1 MKMLGALL
9 LAYLDRAIPDRLSTA
24 PYRMCQETIIKT
36 MSMGTVAFT
45 QFMMNYVMLVVFA
58 SGAQLA
64 FPLIRSLTPKFEE
77 KFKKYAGIIKKLQN
91 LWSVEDDHDDSK
103 KKKAEPNDLKKLTKI
118 IQHQYLNSTAT
129 VSQMFTIPVALLVI
143 MFSDFLKVE
152 SMYGQKD
159 LLITIFFGVVI
170 FVFQVIVDAF
180 VENILE
186 FVFAMKIHKYL
197 HDMTDK
203 FYGRKKR
210 WILDEKFQHIDPEW
224 GDENEPKAHQFR
236 AEQSVFLKI
245 HQMCFSEQFYFLVSI
260 VTLGQIITVYAMY
273 MLYSSLAEL
282 PRYYPFDDFPMGL
295 FLILGMLVICT
306 VVQTLI
312 FKTGQYLG
320 IWGLKEGRKSS
331 LRRKLPAINIFES
344 DEDTGSHKFLDANS
358 RNQRAIADADAR
370 DVFSIKDEMHLGP
383 QDALVPVDFNR
394 DIQDLYVGEIGSPHN
409 LLDKVESLV
418 DKTIRLNNTGTHQN
432 KLPWSS
438 NILAIM
444 SKNEETSESQQIT
457 PGFMGVRAGASFDM
471 TISDPILV
479 EQYTK
484 LDQHEW
490 PEELHASNFG

>member
-1 MKMLGALL
+1 
-9 LAYLDRAIPDRLSTA
+9 
-24 PYRMCQETIIKT
+24 
-36 MSMGTVAFT
+36 
-45 QFMMNYVMLVVFA
+45 
-58 SGAQLA
+58 
-64 FPLIRSLTPKFEE
+64 
-77 KFKKYAGIIKKLQN
+77 
-91 LWSVEDDHDDSK
+91 
-103 KKKAEPNDLKKLTKI
+103 
-118 IQHQYLNSTAT
+118 
-129 VSQMFTIPVALLVI
+129 
-143 MFSDFLKVE
+143 
-152 SMYGQKD
+152 
-159 LLITIFFGVVI
+159 
-170 FVFQVIVDAF
+170 
-180 VENILE
+180 
-186 FVFAMKIHKYL
+186 
-197 HDMTDK
+197 
-203 FYGRKKR
+203 
-210 WILDEKFQHIDPEW
+210 
-224 GDENEPKAHQFR
+224 
-236 AEQSVFLKI
+236 
-245 HQMCFSEQFYFLVSI
+245 MCFSEQFYFLVSI

-312 FKTGQYLG
+312 FKTDQYLG

-344 DEDTGSHKFLDANS
+344 DEDTGNHKFLDANS

-370 DVFSIKDEMHLGP
+370 DVFSDEMHLGP